1 MVRAILGVI
10 IGYVVTALLVFG
22 FFTLAY
28 LAMGADMAFKPGTY
42 DLSLRWIIVS
52 FVVNAIA
59 AVIGGFVCASISRST
74 RATQVFAGIVL
85 VLGILLA
92 IPILRG
98 TDIRPNVRSGAV
110 SNMKAMQAARTPGWV
125 ALLNPVVGAVGI
137 LVGAGLKKTRD

>member
-10 IGYVVTALLVFG
+10 IGYVVTALFIFV
-22 FFTLAY
+22 FFTLAD
-28 LAMGADMAFKPGTY
+28 LAMGADIVFKQGTY
-42 DLSLRWIIVS
+42 DLSLIWIIVS

-59 AVIGGFVCASISRST
+59 AVIGGFVCAAISRST
-74 RATQVFAGIVL
+74 RAAQVFAGIVL

-98 TDIRPNVRSGAV
+98 TDRRVNIRRDAV
-110 SNMKAMQAARTPGWV
+110 SNVQAMRNARTPGWV

-137 LVGAGLKKTRD
+137 LIGAGLKKTRD

>member
-10 IGYVVTALLVFG
+10 IGYVVTAVFIFA

-28 LAMGADMAFKPGTY
+28 LAIGANMAFKPGTY
-42 DLSLRWIIVS
+42 DLSLIWIIIS
-52 FVVNAIA
+52 FIVNAIA
-59 AVIGGFVCASISRST
+59 AVIGGFVCAAISKST
-74 RATQVFAGIVL
+74 RAAQVFAGIVL

-98 TDIRPNVRSGAV
+98 TDRRVNIRRDAV
-110 SNMKAMQAARTPGWV
+110 SNIQAMRNARTPGWV

-137 LVGAGLKKTRD
+137 LIGAGMKRTRD

>member
-10 IGYVVTALLVFG
+10 IGYVVTAVFIFA

-42 DLSLRWIIVS
+42 DLSLIWIIIS
-52 FVVNAIA
+52 FIVNAIA
-59 AVIGGFVCASISRST
+59 AVIGGFVCAAISRSI
-74 RATQVFAGIVL
+74 RAAQVFAGIVL

-98 TDIRPNVRSGAV
+98 TDRRVNIRRDAV
-110 SNMKAMQAARTPGWV
+110 SNIQAMRNARTPGWV

-137 LVGAGLKKTRD
+137 LIGAGLKKTRD